1 MINLTQKEVES
12 LRNFANEIPTKY
24 GLPILQFFINKEQ
37 EQEQEVSKKDKVKK

>member
-37 EQEQEVSKKDKVKK
+37 EQEVSKKDKVKK